1 MTGINNITNPFKY
14 TDSSGKIKN
23 IDEKYQKRTKIAATV
38 GGIIT
43 LGIAAAPILYGMSAY
58 YRSKCRRNLND
69 EPGETAER
77 IEDLQPNKIISGA
90 KSSSKTEA
98 APVISPKKLPTPPNA
113 QSMLSSLKQA
123 IPENVARHLEKL
135 FMQDSE
141 DTLNPEDWAE
151 IMPYIQQHLKENPK
165 NQKIWERLIEQKLDP
180 NVESISIPTSN
191 STQNLSKSLLISQ
204 SETFKNMFSDASS
217 DQVVIDFPD
226 WVSEKTKNEFLLILK
241 NGLKGKPLD
250 TSDLKKVI
258 ELHRIADFYDV
269 KWLQNELRSYLKE
282 NFVENM
288 SVLNH
293 KLDYLSDSEKVEKI
307 IYALDLID
315 ASIGQNFESE
325 GGLSSLKDQFSS
337 YMLQIAKDYASKE
350 VSPDNE
356 RILVLIRQYGKKNH
370 LVDLQL
376 AATPGLGISKEYHT
390 KQAKLLFEVLKNNPD
405 FKLKHSCTFDID
417 PEIEELVNPEDITTI
432 LQAGFSSLSVNGT
445 KENKALTSEGLKA
458 IADGIKNTT
467 SLISLS
473 LSGKINEET
482 ATSLASAIRSNDR
495 LSVLN
500 LLPSEFENRAA
511 FDLIFNAVVT
521 HPNLSIIVMKYRAP
535 DDFSG
540 DSIAIEQDKESLK
553 SQRKGLIIV

>member
-98 APVISPKKLPTPPNA
+98 APVISPKKLPTPPTA

-123 IPENVARHLEKL
+123 IPENVARPLEKL

-241 NGLKGKPLD
+241 NGLKGKPLN

-293 KLDYLSDSEKVEKI
+293 KLGYLSDSEKVEKI
-307 IYALDLID
+307 IYALDLIN
-315 ASIGQNFESE
+315 ASIGQNFESD
-325 GGLSSLKDQFSS
+325 GRLSSWKNLFSS

-445 KENKALTSEGLKA
+445 KENKALTNEGLKA
-458 IADGIKNTT
+458 IADGIQKTT
-467 SLISLS
+467 SLISFS
-473 LSGKINEET
+473 LRGKINEET
-482 ATSLASAIRSNDR
+482 AASLASAIRSNDQ

-500 LLPSEFENRAA
+500 LLSSEFENRAA

-521 HPNLSIIVMKYRAP
+521 HPNLSIIAMKYRAP
-535 DDFSG
+535 DNFPG

-553 SQRKGLIIV
+553 GQRKGLIIV